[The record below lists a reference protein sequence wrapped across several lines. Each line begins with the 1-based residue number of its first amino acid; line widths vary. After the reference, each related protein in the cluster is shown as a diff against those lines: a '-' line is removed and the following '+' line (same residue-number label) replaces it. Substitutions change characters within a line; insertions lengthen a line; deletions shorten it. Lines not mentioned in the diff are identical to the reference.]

1 MSDFHQTG
9 VITTLHRLGRPNLD
23 QLEKELEETLLLRP
37 IALVLPSLYTE
48 LKGEAMPRIVQ
59 ELARVRY
66 LREIVISLGRAGQAE
81 FEQAKAFFAVLPQGP
96 RIVWNDGPRIQAL
109 YQLLEEHGISA
120 GPDGKGR
127 SAWMAFGY
135 VLARGQSDVIA
146 LHDCDITT
154 YTRELP
160 ARLCYPVANPKL
172 AFEFCKGYYARVTDR
187 LHGRATRLLVTPL
200 IRALQ
205 RMVGYQPFLVY
216 LDSFRYPLAGEFAM
230 LADLA
235 RVNRIPWDWGLEVG
249 VLAEVYRNCA
259 IGRVCQVDLLE
270 TYEHKHQVLSLDD
283 PTKGLMRMAVDITK
297 SLLRTLAEEGIPL
310 SEGFLKTLP
319 VGYLRSAR
327 EMMSRYQNDAYINS
341 LHFDQHEEGMA
352 VEAFAQA
359 IRLAS
364 EEFVADPLSVPL
376 IPNWNRVLA
385 AIPDFFVRLREA
397 VDLDNASG

>member
-9 VITTLHRLGRPNLD
+9 LITTLHRLGAPNLEL
-23 QLEKELEETLLLRP
+23 LEKELEETLLLRP
-37 IALVLPSLYTE
+37 IALVLPSLYSE
-48 LKGEAMPRIVQ
+48 LEGEAMPRIVQ
-59 ELARVRY
+59 ELAQVRY
-66 LREIVISLGRAGQAE
+66 LREIIISLGRAGKEE
-81 FEQAKAFFAVLPQGP
+81 FERAKEFFAILPQRP
-96 RIVWNDGPRIQAL
+96 RLVWNDGPRVQAL
-109 YQLLEEHGISA
+109 YQLLQEHGISA

-146 LHDCDITT
+146 LHDCDIVT
-154 YTRELP
+154 YNRELL

-172 AFEFCKGYYARVTDR
+172 AFEFCKGYYSRVTDR

-205 RMVGYQPFLVY
+205 RMIGYQTFLVY

-230 LADLA
+230 IADLA

-259 IGRVCQVDLLE
+259 IGRVCQVDLLDI
-270 TYEHKHQVLSLDD
+270 YEHKHQVLSSDD

-297 SLLRTLAEEGIPL
+297 SLLRTLAEEGVPISDGL
-310 SEGFLKTLP
+310 LKTLP
-319 VGYLRSAR
+319 VAYLRSAR
-327 EMMSRYQNDAYINS
+327 DMMSRYQNDAYINS

-364 EEFVADPLSVPL
+364 EEFLVDPLNVPL
-376 IPNWNRVLA
+376 IPNWNRVLS

-397 VDLDNASG
+397 VDLDNG